1 MSANQQQAQ
10 QPDNALPP
18 IGRLRWRTRRGQ
30 RELDL
35 ILQRYLEARYPQA
48 SIVEQQAFAL
58 LLEQSDP
65 DILDWVLGR
74 VVPPAELSDV
84 VRALTARD

>member
-1 MSANQQQAQ
+1 MIDDQSSTQA
-10 QPDNALPP
+10 P
-18 IGRLRWRTRRGQ
+18 IGRLRWRARRGQ

-35 ILQRYLEARYPQA
+35 ILQRYLEVHYPQA
-48 SIVEQQAFAL
+48 SFPEQQAFAL

-74 VVPPAELSDV
+74 AVPPAELIGV

>member
-1 MSANQQQAQ
+1 MITNRMQTYDDSS
-10 QPDNALPP
+10 PP
-18 IGRLRWRTRRGQ
+18 IGRLRWRARRGQ

-35 ILQRYLEARYPQA
+35 ILRRYLEFSYPQA
-48 SIVEQQAFAL
+48 PPAEQRAFAL

-65 DILDWVLGR
+65 DILDWVAER
-74 VVPPAELSDV
+74 AVPPAELCDV